1 MRINKEGYTI
11 IAVTAGIAVAVSLLA
26 ILLLPLWLGWIL
38 CSAMLLVLLF
48 VAAFFREPERAV
60 VREEGVV
67 FAPADGTVVVI
78 EQVAEN
84 EFLAEDRIQVSVFM
98 SLSNVHINWFPVGG
112 RVVYFRHH
120 HGKYMVAWHPK
131 SSEDNER
138 TTTVVDT
145 GRHTIL
151 FRQIA
156 GLIARRIVSYAE
168 EGKSVGQNDK
178 CGFIKFGSRVDL
190 MLPVGSEILVSIG
203 DKVTG
208 SQTPIAR
215 LPQ

>member
-11 IAVTAGIAVAVSLLA
+11 IAVTAGIAVGVSLLA
-26 ILLLPLWLGWIL
+26 ILLLPLWLGWTL
-38 CSAMLLVLLF
+38 CGAMLLVLLF
-48 VAAFFREPERAV
+48 VAGFFREPERAV

>member
-26 ILLLPLWLGWIL
+26 ILLLPLWLGWTL